1 MKMMTATVLRRPPM
15 GQRSWSAWAWSVFS
29 AFSAKV
35 AEIYGRKGSSEP
47 KSESWRYFS
56 A

>member
-1 MKMMTATVLRRPPM
+1 MTTATMLRRPEAP
-15 GQRSWSAWAWSVFS
+15 RTFSAWAASVFS
-29 AFSAKV
+29 AFSAKMS
-35 AEIYGRKGSSEP
+35 EIFSRNGSTEP